1 MSDWGD
7 EEFDHALR
15 QAAEGFVDARGVRL
29 SRQQLDRLLAAGPRH
44 PEDAELAQLKSA
56 HFDGATFIGDVRF
69 AGATFSERAG
79 FFQATFGA
87 GAVFDE
93 ATFSEDANFSG
104 GTSPLFFGLALLALH
119 GRVKR

>member
-1 MSDWGD
+1 MRNWPNSN
-7 EEFDHALR
+7 
-15 QAAEGFVDARGVRL
+15 QPI
-29 SRQQLDRLLAAGPRH
+29 S
-44 PEDAELAQLKSA
+44 
-56 HFDGATFIGDVRF
+56 
-69 AGATFSERAG
+69 
-79 FFQATFGA
+79 TFGA